1 LSTKRRIVSNLG
13 FFLQVTGLLLIL
25 PVAIGL
31 QEGELQSVSSLIA
44 TCFLCFGVGF
54 VFNSFAERK
63 ELDEK
68 TSLWL
73 LLFTFTLIPL
83 VLMIPYVWN
92 NVFNTANLFEL
103 FTNAYFEAV
112 SGFTTTGFTFVADAT
127 ALPLSLL
134 FYRSMVEFIGGVG
147 FVYVL
152 VAFLFPKDGLDCFC
166 KIFGIDLLGSNLKKL
181 FAAIILVYTF
191 FVAVFTLIFYA
202 IYSQN
207 WVVSACA
214 AIDVLTGGYQPIV
227 AAGIGLF
234 QISILALMF
243 LGSLHFCFHYNLFRF
258 KRGELNPEIKFYLKL
273 LLVSTV
279 AISILA
285 WINPFD
291 ALFHVVTMAS
301 STGIDY
307 IGIANTALPAKI
319 LFILIGIAGGCTFS
333 LAGGIKMQRIRQLV
347 NALLRNNDKPTR
359 KELKSILFSIFGFA
373 TILLVFSLAF
383 STLGVSLLDSI
394 FEVSSA
400 LTTNGISMGAT
411 TIAMPLAYKWLLVIA
426 MIIGRV
432 EIVNIFR
439 VIRGLVR

>member
-166 KIFGIDLLGSNLKKL
+166 KIFGIDMLGSNLKKL

-214 AIDVLTGGYQPIV
+214 AIDVLTGGYQPNV

-347 NALLRNNDKPTR
+347 NALLRNNDKPTG

>member
-1 LSTKRRIVSNLG
+1 
-13 FFLQVTGLLLIL
+13 
-25 PVAIGL
+25 
-31 QEGELQSVSSLIA
+31 
-44 TCFLCFGVGF
+44 
-54 VFNSFAERK
+54 
-63 ELDEK
+63 
-68 TSLWL
+68 
-73 LLFTFTLIPL
+73 
-83 VLMIPYVWN
+83 
-92 NVFNTANLFEL
+92 
-103 FTNAYFEAV
+103 
-112 SGFTTTGFTFVADAT
+112 
-127 ALPLSLL
+127 
-134 FYRSMVEFIGGVG
+134 
-147 FVYVL
+147 
-152 VAFLFPKDGLDCFC
+152 
-166 KIFGIDLLGSNLKKL
+166 
-181 FAAIILVYTF
+181 
-191 FVAVFTLIFYA
+191 
-202 IYSQN
+202 
-207 WVVSACA
+207 
-214 AIDVLTGGYQPIV
+214 
-227 AAGIGLF
+227 
-234 QISILALMF
+234 
-243 LGSLHFCFHYNLFRF
+243 
-258 KRGELNPEIKFYLKL
+258 
-273 LLVSTV
+273 
-279 AISILA
+279 
-285 WINPFD
+285 
-291 ALFHVVTMAS
+291 MAS